1 MSWSNSSP
9 YQRLT
14 LRRIGAWLRRVT
26 ERLIGLGTRPD
37 QELDLQRQIRI
48 TNQGAV
54 LVVLGELPYIAAL
67 YLIGVPQVS
76 INSAIMCLL
85 YPASLYLNW
94 RGKHI
99 AAGLWWLFSACLH
112 IFTNQLFTGPDA
124 GSEAYYLVVYFVAIM
139 MFSYRQPRLTLF
151 TVLQTTAFIIAAQYA
166 MAAFPELNQ
175 TTPEQSERMR
185 SVMFALASMMLLVLA
200 YPAARSGW
208 RHLDLMDSARA
219 AAESAART
227 QARMVAE
234 VERRVQIELK
244 RRELAENMLHTE
256 QTTSRLR
263 RMETLQESMSPHFLF
278 NSLSMINMLLHT
290 GRASEAADA
299 VVALGENYSLLL
311 ETASDLLAPFE
322 VEWRFLDNYSR
333 LFLMRFLSQ
342 AKIRLRKRGDFSG
355 VEIPPLTLQPLVEN
369 CVKHGLL
376 AQKQRARIGVY
387 ARRRDGFT
395 ELFVFDNGP
404 GLRNGASP
412 RSLENTRQRLAFFFE
427 SPSIELSSRKRGGAR
442 ALIRFGARKAAPVA
456 AAKG

>member
-1 MSWSNSSP
+1 MTRSNSSLLE
-9 YQRLT
+9 RLT
-14 LRRIGAWLRRVT
+14 LQRIGAALRRGT
-26 ERLIGLGTRPD
+26 ERLLGIGIRPG

-48 TNQGAV
+48 TNQGAL
-54 LVVLGELPYIAAL
+54 LVILGEIPYIGAL
-67 YLIGVPQVS
+67 YLTGIPQVTL
-76 INSAIMCLL
+76 NSAIMCLL
-85 YPASLYLNW
+85 YPVSLYLNW
-94 RGKHI
+94 RGKHV
-99 AAGLWWLFSACLH
+99 AAGMWWMFSACFH
-112 IFTNQLFTGPDA
+112 NFTNQLFTGPDA
-124 GSEAYYLVVYFVAIM
+124 GSEAYYFVVYFVAII
-139 MFSYRQPRLTLF
+139 MFSYRQPRLALAA
-151 TVLQTTAFIIAAQYA
+151 VLQTTAFVIAAQYA
-166 MAAFPELNQ
+166 MAAYPELNQ
-175 TTPEQSERMR
+175 ATPAQAERMR
-185 SVMFALASMMLLVLA
+185 SVMFTLSSLMFLILA

-208 RHLDLMDSARA
+208 RHLDLLDSARA

-234 VERRVQIELK
+234 VERRVQIELN
-244 RRELAENMLHTE
+244 RRELAETLLHKE

-263 RMETLQESMSPHFLF
+263 RLETLQESMSPHFLF
-278 NSLSMINMLLHT
+278 NSLSMINMLLHN

-376 AQKQRARIGVY
+376 EQKRRARIGVY
-387 ARRRDGFT
+387 ARRRAGFT

-427 SPSIELSSRKRGGAR
+427 SPSIELSSRKRGGTR
-442 ALIRFGARKAAPVA
+442 ALIRFGARKAVPAAP
-456 AAKG
+456 AKS